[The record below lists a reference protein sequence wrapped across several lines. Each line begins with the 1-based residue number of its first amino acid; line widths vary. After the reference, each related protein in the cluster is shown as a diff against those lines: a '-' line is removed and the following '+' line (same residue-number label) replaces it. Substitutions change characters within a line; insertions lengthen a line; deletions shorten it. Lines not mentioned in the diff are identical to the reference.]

1 MSIGAKEAALIA
13 FRLALRPVVR
23 LMLRSGI
30 AWKQAADVL
39 KQSFVEVAEQDYGVH
54 GRVAN
59 ASRVAILTG
68 LNRREVRR
76 IRDSIAAGTE
86 PALTRMNSA
95 TRLLGGWHTDPEFQM
110 PDGTPAALAIAEG
123 TANFEDLCR
132 RYAPDIPATAML
144 KELTRVG
151 AVRSLENGAVLPAM
165 RYYMPDP
172 LDSDAILRAGDVIAD
187 LATTLEYNL
196 QRDRP
201 AGSTTRFEGRA
212 WNADIPVAAEPSF
225 RAFLEKEA
233 QAMLER
239 TDAWLAAHEQTRD
252 LQRRN
257 RKLRLGIGIYQI
269 EDIPRR

>member
-1 MSIGAKEAALIA
+1 M
-13 FRLALRPVVR
+13 RPVVR

-76 IRDSIAAGTE
+76 VRDSIATGAE
-86 PALTRMNSA
+86 PALARMNSA
-95 TRLLGGWHTDPEFQM
+95 TRLLGGWHTDPEFQTA
-110 PDGTPAALAIAEG
+110 DGKPAALTVSEDK
-123 TANFEDLCR
+123 TNFESLCR

-144 KELTRVG
+144 KELARVG
-151 AVRSLENGAVLPAM
+151 AVSTLENGTVLPAM

-201 AGSTTRFEGRA
+201 TGSTTRFEGRA
-212 WNADIPVAAEPSF
+212 WNADIPAAAEPAF

-239 TDAWLAAHEQTRD
+239 TDAWLAEREQTRE

-269 EDIPRR
+269 EDIARR